1 MSLPLPLLDLVALVF
16 LLGGLPIASLAQL
29 RFVDGIE
36 IQRVPAYL
44 GSVATLV
51 VLGVGT
57 WFVGAREDGAS
68 ALGLG
73 PVPVGPVVAA
83 AAALVLSGLVL
94 AVAFRQCA
102 ILLGVGESPV
112 LRALMPR
119 TARERGLFAVLS
131 LAAGVSEEMAFRGY
145 ALTTLAWVT
154 GTGWAAVA
162 TSVIFG
168 VLHAYQGWLGV
179 VRSAAM
185 GGLLA
190 WGYLATGSLWAPMVA
205 HVILD
210 LLLGIVLAERL
221 MVPES
226 HSGVPNPVDDEDASP
241 KGRHGSGS
249 GSAR

>member
-1 MSLPLPLLDLVALVF
+1 VSLPLPLLDLVALVF

-94 AVAFRQCA
+94 AAAFRQCA

-131 LAAGVSEEMAFRGY
+131 LAGRILRRHPGRSDLAGPARLLIFLVAVQILLG
-145 ALTTLAWVT
+145 
-154 GTGWAAVA
+154 GAAVLTRLA
-162 TSVIFG
+162 
-168 VLHAYQGWLGV
+168 V
-179 VRSAAM
+179 VPTTAHVVVGALLVAACLVVTVRAAPARSGRLADAPSRISFSEGRAPAVPSRAAGSAA
-185 GGLLA
+185 
-190 WGYLATGSLWAPMVA
+190 
-205 HVILD
+205 
-210 LLLGIVLAERL
+210 
-221 MVPES
+221 
-226 HSGVPNPVDDEDASP
+226 
-241 KGRHGSGS
+241 
-249 GSAR
+249 